1 MESRS
6 EDILFSILVPVR
18 NTAKYLRQ
26 CIESILSQDYHNF
39 EIVVVDNDSNDGSE
53 ILLDEYALKY
63 PNITVIHQQNAG
75 LLMSRRMA
83 ISEARGEY
91 LCFVD
96 SDDYIATNYLTI
108 IYDSIKKNYA
118 DIVVFGA
125 NIVGEEGEDI
135 GQRDNI
141 TLKERYSKDEMYQFA
156 LALAQNPIL
165 NNLWLKA
172 VNKRVFDP
180 LKNQEYSRLGEI
192 NGIEG
197 AIQTLEI
204 LERADSM
211 CTVVNEKIYYYRIR
225 LSSTVRNINVEKK
238 TYEFAYSNLKLN
250 EYFSRFP
257 NAVYLE
263 YESLHF
269 PIEVFSLF
277 QIIRDIF
284 QQKIPMLKKKKE
296 IAIIGQNIWVYSV
309 LDRIGVPRNKRE
321 VVLWC
326 TKYKMYI
333 LVNMIINIIGR

>member
-6 EDILFSILVPVR
+6 EEILFSILVPVR

-39 EIVVVDNDSNDGSE
+39 EIIVVDNDSNDGSE
-53 ILLDEYALKY
+53 IILDEYALRY
-63 PNITVIHQQNAG
+63 PNITVIHQQNVG
-75 LLMSRRMA
+75 LLMSRRVA
-83 ISEARGEY
+83 ISEAKGEY

-96 SDDYIATNYLTI
+96 SDDYIASNYLTV

-118 DIVVFGA
+118 DIIVFGI
-125 NIVGEEGEDI
+125 NIVGEEGENI
-135 GQRDNI
+135 GQRNNI

-156 LALAQNPIL
+156 LAIAQDPIL

-172 VNKRVFDP
+172 VNWRVFDP
-180 LKNQEYSRLGEI
+180 LKNEEYKKLGEI

-204 LERADSM
+204 LDRADSM
-211 CTVVNEKIYYYRIR
+211 CTIVNKKIYYYRIR
-225 LSSTVRNINVEKK
+225 LSSTVRNINVEQRL
-238 TYEFAYSNLKLN
+238 YEFAYSNLQLKK
-250 EYFSRFP
+250 YFSKFP
-257 NAVYLE
+257 NAIILK

-284 QQKIPMLKKKKE
+284 RQKIPMDKKKQE
-296 IAIIGQNIWVYSV
+296 IAKIKQDIWVCSV
-309 LDRIGVPRNKRE
+309 LERIGVPHNKRD

-326 TKYKMYI
+326 TKYKMYT

>member
-1 MESRS
+1 M
-6 EDILFSILVPVR
+6 
-18 NTAKYLRQ
+18 
-26 CIESILSQDYHNF
+26 
-39 EIVVVDNDSNDGSE
+39 
-53 ILLDEYALKY
+53 
-63 PNITVIHQQNAG
+63 
-75 LLMSRRMA
+75 
-83 ISEARGEY
+83 
-91 LCFVD
+91 
-96 SDDYIATNYLTI
+96 
-108 IYDSIKKNYA
+108 
-118 DIVVFGA
+118 VFGA

-225 LSSTVRNINVEKK
+225 LSSTVRNINVEKR

-284 QQKIPMLKKKKE
+284 QQKIPMLKKKQE